1 MGCGETLFLS
11 VDGHVM
17 CALASCPRL
26 DAVSVLLEDRET
38 DHIVWLAGDSYTI
51 RHPLQERLDDQL
63 LSCGLDS
70 YLMSLDGPPTSPG
83 RYRVALERGEWAWHL
98 IDVEERHGS

>member
-11 VDGHVM
+11 VDGYVM
-17 CALASCPRL
+17 CSLVSCPL
-26 DAVSVLLEDRET
+26 PEAVSTLLEDRET

-51 RHPLQERLDDQL
+51 RHPLQERLGDAL
-63 LSCGLDS
+63 LSCDLDG
-70 YLMSLDGPPTSPG
+70 YLFGLDGPPTSPG
-83 RYRVALERGEWAWHL
+83 CYRVELKLGEWAWHL